1 MPVSEGVGDSVVM
14 TGSGKRGEVNV
25 MGLVDQKFLVILSE
39 MSVCSGNGFGIMFA
53 YQSQSE
59 AWPCWEMASVDVGG
73 PGGNHWAEGLTMKVS
88 YKVLFGVHFVD
99 ILMQGEDREMSYF
112 RLVAKK

>member
-1 MPVSEGVGDSVVM
+1 
-14 TGSGKRGEVNV
+14 
-25 MGLVDQKFLVILSE
+25 
-39 MSVCSGNGFGIMFA
+39 
-53 YQSQSE
+53 
-59 AWPCWEMASVDVGG
+59 MASVDVGG